1 MALLFTPGGMSSF
14 FEELEPLIPA
24 MMVGMGDMSRVDPA
38 VLARLEV
45 ISRRYQYEIVGPP
58 LT

>member
-1 MALLFTPGGMSSF
+1 MSSF